1 MTVSIHV
8 LDDAEALA
16 GAAAALLLEA
26 ARARPAVGILLAGG
40 TTPRRAYEL
49 VAARGA
55 AADFAGVHL
64 WFGDERA
71 VPPDHADSNHGMV
84 ARAWLTPLGVPAA
97 QVHRIRGELGGA
109 EAARLASDDLRGRA
123 GAAPRLDLALLGIGA
138 DGHTASLFPGDPA
151 LDAGGLFVAARGG
164 ARISATVSLLSAAR
178 RVIFL
183 AAGAAKAAAVAAAVT
198 GPRREI
204 PASLVTA
211 DEVVWLVDRAAAQ
224 DLPSPPN
231 ATPVADH

>member
-1 MTVSIHV
+1 MTIWI

-16 GAAAALLLEA
+16 AAAAQMILETA
-26 ARARPAVGILLAGG
+26 CERPAVGILLAGG
-40 TTPRRAYEL
+40 TTPRRAYER
-49 VAARGA
+49 VAAQST

-71 VPPDHADSNHGMV
+71 VPPDHPDSNHGMV
-84 ARAWLTPLGVPAA
+84 AQAWLTPMGYPPAL
-97 QVHRIRGELGGA
+97 VHRIRGELGGA
-109 EAARLASDDLRGRA
+109 EAARVASEELRAQA
-123 GAAPRLDLALLGIGA
+123 GDTPRLDLVLLGIGT

-151 LDAGGLFVAARGG
+151 VDAPGLFVAARGG
-164 ARISATVSLLSAAR
+164 ARVSATVSLLSAAR

-183 AAGAAKAAAVAAAVT
+183 AAGAAKAAPVAAAVT

-211 DEVVWLVDRAAAQ
+211 GEVVWLLDRAAAQ
-224 DLPSPPN
+224 DLPTPPN